1 MIGTMIAVSR
11 TMRYLRSWSLAA
23 GTCLSMLCLGQPFPV
38 MEGETLNGDH
48 VNLPAMGEAPHT
60 LIALAYGQKAAPLL
74 EDWFE
79 PLYLRFVAKHG
90 LFAQAIHAD
99 VFFIPL
105 FTGANKAAYE
115 PTIRKFRKSATPELL
130 DRILFVR
137 TGMED
142 VQGPL
147 GLKDKDV
154 PYFFILDR
162 SGAIIHRTQGA
173 FSEGKLEAMEEVLL
187 Q

>member
-1 MIGTMIAVSR
+1 MIGTMIAVSCS
-11 TMRYLRSWSLAA
+11 MRYLRQLSIAA
-23 GTCLSMLCLGQPFPV
+23 GISMWIPSMAQPFPV
-38 MEGETLNGDH
+38 MEGETLAGARTT
-48 VNLPAMGEAPHT
+48 LPNPGGAPHT

-99 VFFIPL
+99 VYFIPL
-105 FTGANKAAYE
+105 FVGGNKAAYE
-115 PTIRKFRKSATPELL
+115 PTLRKFRKSATPELL
-130 DRILFVR
+130 DRILFVHA
-137 TGMED
+137 GMED
-142 VQGPL
+142 VQAPL
-147 GLKDKDV
+147 GLKDKEV

-162 SGAIIHRTQGA
+162 SGAVIHRTQGA
-173 FSEGKLEAMEEVLL
+173 FSEDKLEEMEEVLL